1 MNRERTGLVVF
12 WVGVVFMVFMA
23 GLGGWGNPPLISR
36 WGQALNI
43 GLAPFF
49 FWAFSV
55 PIGALLMGIGMLLYT
70 GAKASRVWAFGIGV
84 FLAVIFID
92 FLLRGYLM
100 ATDAHY
106 SGLFGFFG
114 AAILVVFIALIWDWA
129 KRRKRLEGKMQSAA
143 DLRLVGYVFF
153 IIATWFICGAFGAQF
168 SESLSQFI
176 PRSPVNIILN
186 LFLGWLFLFL
196 AQRKLSQLKE

>member
-1 MNRERTGLVVF
+1 
-12 WVGVVFMVFMA
+12 
-23 GLGGWGNPPLISR
+23 
-36 WGQALNI
+36 
-43 GLAPFF
+43 
-49 FWAFSV
+49 
-55 PIGALLMGIGMLLYT
+55 
-70 GAKASRVWAFGIGV
+70 
-84 FLAVIFID
+84 
-92 FLLRGYLM
+92 M

-129 KRRKRLEGKMQSAA
+129 KRRKGLEGKMQSAA